1 MRGGVRGSWVQGRR
15 IGTEIELVDK
25 NCKGEGES
33 SLIQDMSGNT
43 QDCMIQEE
51 KKKRRRF
58 CRGGA
63 KRCYFNRFYFFG
75 GGEFPETNGQKVSK
89 AAPDVR
95 P

>member
-1 MRGGVRGSWVQGRR
+1 M
-15 IGTEIELVDK
+15 ELVDK

-58 CRGGA
+58 CRGGQ
-63 KRCYFNRFYFFG
+63 KDVVLIDFIFFG
-75 GGEFPETNGQKVSK
+75 GISGNERTKSK

-95 P
+95 L